1 MNRGNSA
8 WRTFD
13 NPGVAS
19 HTEPRLERQVGGPVE
34 MLVTVPVQGQNTNF
48 NSTD

>member
-1 MNRGNSA
+1 MNRENSA
-8 WRTFD
+8 RQRFD
-13 NPGVAS
+13 NPGAAG
-19 HTEPRLERQVGGPVE
+19 HTEPRLERQLGGPVE

>member
-1 MNRGNSA
+1 MNRENSA
-8 WRTFD
+8 RRRFD
-13 NPGVAS
+13 NPRGAG
-19 HTEPRLERQVGGPVE
+19 HTEPRLERQLGGPVE